1 MMLNDAALHRDNIM
15 PVIKSTAWLD
25 EMAQSMRSNGD
36 NPDEILI
43 YEPLAENLLLAYVF
57 KNETFSI
64 SLDRLL
70 LAQAGISEAELQQT
84 ALDNLSRY
92 SKGQIQIAS
101 DPQSGLNQILFDGTY
116 DASLILLLGGVLAKH
131 LPDNPVFALPTR
143 DALFACSPDN
153 PATLDKLQQLAAEIY
168 ADSPYAISPY
178 LYQYHN
184 GEISLFQPH

>member
-1 MMLNDAALHRDNIM
+1 M
-15 PVIKSTAWLD
+15 
-25 EMAQSMRSNGD
+25 
-36 NPDEILI
+36 
-43 YEPLAENLLLAYVF
+43 
-57 KNETFSI
+57 
-64 SLDRLL
+64 
-70 LAQAGISEAELQQT
+70 QQT